1 MSRRLFLGKGDNKC
15 TKNENCFESLFGTC
29 KKCNKGYYLDK
40 KEEKCKK
47 QENIFENCK
56 ETIDSIKC
64 DICDEHY
71 FLDEEGKCG
80 KSNFCAKFDQNGT
93 CEKCMQDYYPSSY
106 DNSCTTEKN
115 CYYAY
120 EEFGICHLCQDNY
133 YIDLKDGK
141 CKSNQENN
149 DYKYCYSVE
158 NGCLVCSTGYEL
170 GEDLRC
176 SSSKNCLESEYGKCI
191 ECKENYYLG
200 LDNMYT
206 N

>member
-1 MSRRLFLGKGDNKC
+1 MNHF
-15 TKNENCFESLFGTC
+15 FGTC

-40 KEEKCKK
+40 KEEKCQK

-64 DICDEHY
+64 EICDEHY

-80 KSNFCAKFDQNGT
+80 KSNFCAKFAQNGT

-120 EEFGICHLCQDNY
+120 KEFGICHLCQDNY

-141 CKSNQENN
+141 W
-149 DYKYCYSVE
+149 
-158 NGCLVCSTGYEL
+158 
-170 GEDLRC
+170 
-176 SSSKNCLESEYGKCI
+176 
-191 ECKENYYLG
+191 
-200 LDNMYT
+200 
-206 N
+206 